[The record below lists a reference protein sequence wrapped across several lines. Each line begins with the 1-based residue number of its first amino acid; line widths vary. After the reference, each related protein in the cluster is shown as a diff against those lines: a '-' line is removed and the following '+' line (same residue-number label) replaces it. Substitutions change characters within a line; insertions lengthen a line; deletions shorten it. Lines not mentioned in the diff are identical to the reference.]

1 MNLALR
7 PLLEVR
13 NLSITYLSSSATV
26 RAVRNV
32 SLHISEGETLAL
44 AGETGSGKST
54 LALSML
60 GLLDSPTQ
68 VESGEILFEGQ
79 NVLLLNE
86 RDWNGIR
93 NRKIGIIFQ
102 DARGAL
108 NPVLSAEDHLME
120 TLRTHQKLS
129 KKRARAMVLEL
140 FHEIGMPEGQ
150 ERLYPFELSGGA
162 CQRIGIALAIC
173 NNPRLLIADEP
184 TSAVDSTIQLQ
195 ILDLLQLMK
204 QRHGLALLLISH
216 DLPLISQ
223 VADRISVMYN
233 GRIIESGTKEEIFTS
248 PAHPYTQGL
257 LQSQPGFQHHHELH
271 PLTAIPGSLPV
282 PEADHQG
289 CAFALRCCHAEPR
302 CNETIPAEKELSATH
317 RVACL
322 RDLEDHGGG
331 S

>member
-1 MNLALR
+1 MAFR

-13 NLSITYLSSSATV
+13 NLSIAYSSSSTTI

-32 SLHISEGETLAL
+32 SLQVSEGETLAL

-54 LALSML
+54 LAHAIL
-60 GLLDSPTQ
+60 GLLDGQTR
-68 VESGEILFEGQ
+68 VESGEILFEDQ
-79 NVLLLNE
+79 NVLLLGDH
-86 RDWNGIR
+86 DWSCIR
-93 NRKIGIIFQ
+93 NRKIGIVFQ

-108 NPVLSAEDHLME
+108 NPVLSAEDHLVE

-129 KKRARAMVLEL
+129 KKSARARALEL
-140 FHEIGMPEGQ
+140 FQEVGIQKGQ
-150 ERLYPFELSGGA
+150 ERLYPFELSGGV

-184 TSAVDSTIQLQ
+184 TSAVDPTIQSQ

-204 QRHGLALLLISH
+204 QRHGLALLMISH

-233 GRIIESGTKEEIFTS
+233 GHIVESGTKEEIFSS

-257 LQSQPGFQHHHELH
+257 LRCQPGFQHHYKTQ
-271 PLTAIPGSLPV
+271 PLTAIPGSLPT
-282 PEADHQG
+282 PGEEHKG
-289 CAFALRCCHAEPR
+289 CGFSPR
-302 CNETIPAEKELSATH
+302 CGYAGKQCNEPVSEQRRLSATH
-317 RVACL
+317 YTACH
-322 RDLEDHGGG
+322 RDPDKQGAGNK
-331 S
+331 